1 MIQIKSLLLLIF
13 FIFFSKISL
22 SEENKVVYVDLN
34 MIMNNSIPG
43 KSISSQLEANH
54 KKNISNFEKIEKELK
69 REEVEI
75 ISQKN
80 AISKEEFEKK
90 IMSLRDK
97 ANNFRK
103 ERNNNINDLN
113 NQKLALT
120 AKMIT
125 LIRPILSEYSDKN
138 SISLII
144 DKKYRKERNDN
155 INNLNNQR
163 LNATEKM
170 ISLIRPIL
178 SEYSEKNSI
187 SLIIQKRNIVIGKTA
202 LDITDDIL
210 KIVDE
215 KITKIS
221 LD

>member
-54 KKNISNFEKIEKELK
+54 KKNISNFEKIEEELK
-69 REEVEI
+69 REEAEI

-80 AISKEEFEKK
+80 VISKEKFEKK
-90 IMSLRDK
+90 IMDLRDK
-97 ANNFRK
+97 AN
-103 ERNNNINDLN
+103 
-113 NQKLALT
+113 
-120 AKMIT
+120 
-125 LIRPILSEYSDKN
+125 
-138 SISLII
+138 
-144 DKKYRKERNDN
+144 KYRKERNDN

-163 LNATEKM
+163 LDATEKM

-187 SLIIQKRNIVIGKTA
+187 SLIIQKKKHSYRQNIT
-202 LDITDDIL
+202 
-210 KIVDE
+210 
-215 KITKIS
+215 
-221 LD
+221 

>member
-1 MIQIKSLLLLIF
+1 MKIRSLLLLIF

-22 SEENKVVYVDLN
+22 SHEKSVVYIDLN
-34 MIMNNSIPG
+34 KIMNNSIAG
-43 KSISSQLEANH
+43 KSITSQLENNH
-54 KKNISNFEKIEKELK
+54 KKNISKFKNIEEELK
-69 REEVEI
+69 KEEAEI

-80 AISKEEFEKK
+80 VITKEEFEKK
-90 IMSLRDK
+90 IIDLRGK
-97 ANNFRK
+97 A
-103 ERNNNINDLN
+103 
-113 NQKLALT
+113 
-120 AKMIT
+120 
-125 LIRPILSEYSDKN
+125 
-138 SISLII
+138 
-144 DKKYRKERNDN
+144 KKYRKERNDN

-187 SLIIQKRNIVIGKTA
+187 SLIIQKRNIIIGKTS

-215 KITKIS
+215 KIAKIS

>member
-1 MIQIKSLLLLIF
+1 MKIRSLLLLIF

-22 SEENKVVYVDLN
+22 SHHEKSVVYIDLN
-34 MIMNNSIPG
+34 KIMSNSVAG
-43 KSISSQLEANH
+43 KSITSQLENNH
-54 KKNISNFEKIEKELK
+54 KKNISKFKNIEEELK
-69 REEVEI
+69 KEEAEI

-80 AISKEEFEKK
+80 VITKEEFEKK
-90 IMSLRDK
+90 IIDLRGK
-97 ANNFRK
+97 A
-103 ERNNNINDLN
+103 
-113 NQKLALT
+113 
-120 AKMIT
+120 
-125 LIRPILSEYSDKN
+125 
-138 SISLII
+138 
-144 DKKYRKERNDN
+144 KKYRKERNDN

-187 SLIIQKRNIVIGKTA
+187 SLIIQKRNIIIGKTS

-215 KITKIS
+215 KIAKIS